1 MIVIVCNYYVWVLQ
15 ERSSVTT
22 SISLTN
28 MFFILKNMVR
38 VERHVIVEFVLRKQL
53 LMSLKL
59 IIMRS

>member
-53 LMSLKL
+53 LMS
-59 IIMRS
+59 